1 MERHLVVGTAG
12 HIDHGKTA
20 LVKALTGVDTDRLA
34 EEKRRGIT
42 IDIGF
47 APLALGDLE
56 ASVVDVPGH
65 EGFIKNMVAGATGV
79 DLALL
84 VVAAD
89 EGVMPQTT
97 EHLAILRFLGVS
109 RGVVALTKCD
119 LAEDPA
125 WRALVADDVRE
136 KVAAAFGRA
145 WPVVEVSAVTGA
157 GLDALRAAL
166 AEEGSALASRPADDR
181 FRLPVDRAFAL
192 PGAGTIV
199 TGTVWSGTVSEGD
212 HLTLLPSGLE
222 ARVRSIEVHDRA
234 APRATPGRR
243 TALALVGPAHEQVA
257 RGEVA
262 VSGAGW
268 RASQAMDAVL
278 TLLPDAAAKLKP
290 RLRVRVNHGTA
301 EVLARIAL
309 PANTGDSAEVNG
321 PEGATA
327 HGTPGADSA
336 HRAPRAAPSA
346 GIPVRLLLEAPLVA
360 RAGDRF
366 VVRSYSPVT
375 TIGGGVV
382 VDPWAD
388 ERVLARARG
397 KQSYPAAPE
406 SDAALV
412 SLLVTRRAERGMAR
426 PELEVAAGL
435 DAGRLAAALGIA
447 LAADLVEADGRIF
460 GAAEV
465 SNVAER
471 LAGALVRYH
480 AEHPLEPGMPAQS
493 WRAAAGSAQAPLVE
507 LAAQRLQDL
516 QLVSRVGALIRRADW
531 APKLGGTA
539 ERLRGELLE
548 ALTAADAEPPSVAE
562 LSQAHPGADVPGLLR
577 LMAREG
583 VVVPVGK
590 ERFYEAGALARERER
605 VVTALTA
612 LGSATPAAL
621 RDRLGRSRKWLI
633 PFLEWCDTQG
643 ITRRTGDSR
652 VLASASGA

>member
-20 LVKALTGVDTDRLA
+20 LVRALTGVDTDRLA

-47 APLALGDLE
+47 APLVLGDLE

-119 LAEDPA
+119 LAPDPA
-125 WRALVADDVRE
+125 WRALVADDIRE
-136 KVAAAFGRA
+136 KIGAAFDRE
-145 WPVVEVSAVTGA
+145 WPVVEVSAVTLA
-157 GLDALRAAL
+157 GLDALQAAL
-166 AEEGSALASRPADDR
+166 AEEGRALAERPADDR

-199 TGTVWSGTVSEGD
+199 TGTVWSGTAAEGD
-212 HLTLLPSGLE
+212 RLTILPSGLE
-222 ARVRSIEVHDRA
+222 ARVRSIEVHDRV

-257 RGEVA
+257 RGDVV
-262 VSGAGW
+262 VSGEGW
-268 RASQAMDAVL
+268 RASHALDVIL
-278 TLLPDAAAKLKP
+278 TMLPEAAAKLRP

-309 PANTGDSAEVNG
+309 PAG
-321 PEGATA
+321 EGAA
-327 HGTPGADSA
+327 SA
-336 HRAPRAAPSA
+336 AAA
-346 GIPVRLLLEAPLVA
+346 GGVAVRLLLESPLVA
-360 RAGDRF
+360 RSMDRF

-397 KQSYPAAPE
+397 KQSYPAAPGT
-406 SDAALV
+406 DAG
-412 SLLVTRRAERGMAR
+412 LLVLLVGRRGRRGIAR
-426 PELEVAAGL
+426 GELEVAAGM
-435 DAGRLAAALGIA
+435 DARRFAAALA
-447 LAADLVEADGRIF
+447 TAMTADLVEADGRLF
-460 GAAEV
+460 AATEV
-465 SNVAER
+465 AGLAER
-471 LAGALVRYH
+471 LAEVLERFH
-480 AEHPLEPGMPAQS
+480 AEHPLEAGMPGQS
-493 WRAAAGSAQAPLVE
+493 WRAAAGSVPGPLVD
-507 LAAQRLQDL
+507 LAERRL
-516 QLVSRVGALIRRADW
+516 VAGRRVGRNGAQVRRAQW
-531 APKLGGTA
+531 APKLGGATR
-539 ERLRGELLE
+539 ELRDALLT
-548 ALTAADAEPPSVAE
+548 ALTSAGPEPPSVSE
-562 LSQAHPGADVPGLLR
+562 LSAQYPGADVPGLLR

-583 VVVPVGK
+583 VLVAVARD
-590 ERFYEAGALARERER
+590 RFYEAGALRSDVEQLVGILKKEGA
-605 VVTALTA
+605 
-612 LGSATPAAL
+612 ATPAML

-643 ITRRTGDSR
+643 ITVRKGDER
-652 VLASASGA
+652 VLGSAPRS

>member
-1 MERHLVVGTAG
+1 VERHLVVGTAG

-47 APLALGDLE
+47 APLVLGELE

-65 EGFIKNMVAGATGV
+65 EGFIRNMVAGATGV

-97 EHLAILRFLGVS
+97 EHLAILRFLGVT

-119 LAEDPA
+119 LASDPA
-125 WRALVADDVRE
+125 WRALVADDIRE
-136 KVAAAFGRA
+136 KVGAAFARQ
-145 WPVVEVSAVTGA
+145 WPVVEVSAVTLA
-157 GLDALRAAL
+157 GLDTLRAAL
-166 AEEGSALASRPADDR
+166 AEEGRALAARPADDR

-199 TGTVWSGTVSEGD
+199 TGTVWSGTAAEGD
-212 HLTLLPSGLE
+212 RLTILPSGLE

-243 TALALVGPAHEQVA
+243 TALALVGPSHEQVA
-257 RGEVA
+257 RGDVV
-262 VSGAGW
+262 VSGEGW
-268 RASQAMDAVL
+268 RASLALDVTL
-278 TLLPDAAAKLKP
+278 TMLPDAEAKLRP

-309 PANTGDSAEVNG
+309 PTGA
-321 PEGATA
+321 GA
-327 HGTPGADSA
+327 
-336 HRAPRAAPSA
+336 AAA
-346 GIPVRLLLEAPLVA
+346 GGVAARLLLESPLVA
-360 RAGDRF
+360 RSMDRF

-388 ERVLARARG
+388 ERELARGRG
-397 KQSYPAAPE
+397 KQSFPVAPG
-406 SDAALV
+406 SDAGLLA
-412 SLLVTRRAERGMAR
+412 LLVGRRGPRGIAR
-426 PELEVAAGL
+426 GELEVAAGM
-435 DAGRLAAALGIA
+435 DARRFAAALA
-447 LAADLVEADGRIF
+447 TAMTADLVEAAGRLF
-460 GAAEV
+460 STREV
-465 SNVAER
+465 LGLAER
-471 LAGALVRYH
+471 LAGVLERFHV
-480 AEHPLEPGMPAQS
+480 EHPLEAGMPAQS
-493 WRAAAGSAQAPLVE
+493 WRAAAGSVPGPLVDLAE
-507 LAAQRLQDL
+507 RRLAAERRLERDGSQ
-516 QLVSRVGALIRRADW
+516 VRRTKW
-531 APKLGGTA
+531 APKLGGAA

-548 ALTAADAEPPSVAE
+548 ALRVADAEPPSIAE
-562 LSQAHPGADVPGLLR
+562 LAQAHPGADVPGLLR

-583 VVVPVGK
+583 VVVAVGR
-590 ERFYEAGALARERER
+590 ERCYETGALARERGR
-605 VVTALTA
+605 VVTILTE

-643 ITRRTGDSR
+643 ITARKGDER
-652 VLASASGA
+652 VLGSAPRA

>member
-1 MERHLVVGTAG
+1 MDRHLVVGTAG

-47 APLALGDLE
+47 AALALGDLE

-119 LAEDPA
+119 VAPDPA
-125 WRALVADDVRE
+125 WRALVADEVRE
-136 KVAAAFGRA
+136 KVAAAFGRE
-145 WPVVEVSAVTGA
+145 WPVVEVSAVTGL

-166 AEEGSALASRPADDR
+166 EGEGRAVAARPADDR

-199 TGTVWSGTVSEGD
+199 TGTVWSGAAAEGD
-212 HLTLLPSGLE
+212 RLTILPSGLE

-234 APRATPGRR
+234 AARATPGRR
-243 TALALVGPAHEQVA
+243 TALALVGPSHEQVA
-257 RGEVA
+257 RGDVV
-262 VSGAGW
+262 VSGDGW
-268 RASQAMDAVL
+268 RASHALDVTL
-278 TLLPDAAAKLKP
+278 TLLPEAAARLRP
-290 RLRVRVNHGTA
+290 RQRVRVNHGTA
-301 EVLARIAL
+301 EVLARIAV
-309 PANTGDSAEVNG
+309 PA
-321 PEGATA
+321 GA
-327 HGTPGADSA
+327 GA
-336 HRAPRAAPSA
+336 PAAG
-346 GIPVRLLLEAPLVA
+346 GIPARLLLEAPLVA
-360 RAGDRF
+360 RANDRF

-388 ERVLARARG
+388 EPVLARARG
-397 KQSYPAAPE
+397 QEKFPASPVSE
-406 SDAALV
+406 AALLV
-412 SLLVTRRAERGMAR
+412 LLVGRRGARGLAR
-426 PELEVAAGL
+426 GELEVAAGM
-435 DAGRLAAALGIA
+435 DARRFAAALAAAETSEI
-447 LAADLVEADGRIF
+447 VEADGRLF
-460 GAAEV
+460 ASTEV
-465 SNVAER
+465 GE
-471 LAGALVRYH
+471 LAGRLDEVLKRYH
-480 AEHPLEPGMPAQS
+480 AEHPLEAGMPAQS
-493 WRAAAGSAQAPLVE
+493 WRAAAGRVPGPLVDLAE
-507 LAAQRLQDL
+507 RRLAAEHRLERQGS
-516 QLVSRVGALIRRADW
+516 QVRRPAW
-531 APKLGGTA
+531 APKLGDAA
-539 ERLRGELLE
+539 ERLRGELLG
-548 ALTAADAEPPSVAE
+548 ALRAADAEPPSVAE
-562 LSQAHPGADVPGLLR
+562 LAARHPGADVPGLLR

-583 VVVPVGK
+583 VVAAVGK
-590 ERFYEAGALARERER
+590 ERFYETGALARERDR
-605 VVTALTA
+605 VVTILTD
-612 LGSATPAAL
+612 LGSATPAAF

-643 ITRRTGDSR
+643 ITVRNGDAR
-652 VLASASGA
+652 VLGSAPRA

>member
-1 MERHLVVGTAG
+1 VERHLVIGTAG

-47 APLALGDLE
+47 APLALGDVE

-119 LAEDPA
+119 AAPDPA
-125 WRALVADDVRE
+125 WRALVADEIGE
-136 KVAAAFGRA
+136 KVAAAFERE
-145 WPVVEVSAVTGA
+145 WPIVEVSAVTGA
-157 GLDALRAAL
+157 GLEALRAAL
-166 AEEGSALASRPADDR
+166 AAEGRTLAARPADDR

-199 TGTVWSGTVSEGD
+199 TGTVWSGTVAEGD
-212 HLTLLPSGLE
+212 RLTVLPSGLE
-222 ARVRSIEVHDRA
+222 ARVRSIEVHDRP

-243 TALALVGPAHEQVA
+243 TALALVGLSHEQVA
-257 RGEVA
+257 RGDVV
-262 VSGAGW
+262 VSGDGW
-268 RASQAMDAVL
+268 RASRALDVTL
-278 TLLPDAAAKLKP
+278 TMLPEGAAKLRP

-309 PANTGDSAEVNG
+309 PTGSGVASDA
-321 PEGATA
+321 AAA
-327 HGTPGADSA
+327 HGVA
-336 HRAPRAAPSA
+336 
-346 GIPVRLLLEAPLVA
+346 VRLLLESPLVA

-388 ERVLARARG
+388 ERILARARG
-397 KQSYPAAPE
+397 KQSFPSAPG
-406 SDAALV
+406 SDAALLV
-412 SLLVTRRAERGMAR
+412 LLVGRRGERGLTR
-426 PELEVAAGL
+426 GELEVAAGM
-435 DAGRLAAALGIA
+435 DARRVGTA
-447 LAADLVEADGRIF
+447 LASATTTDLVEGNGRFFAAGQVLVLADRLSG
-460 GAAEV
+460 V
-465 SNVAER
+465 LER
-471 LAGALVRYH
+471 FHV
-480 AEHPLEPGMPAQS
+480 EHPLEAGMPAQS
-493 WRAAAGSAQAPLVE
+493 WRAAARRAPETLVDLAE
-507 LAAQRLQDL
+507 RRLAAERRIERDGS
-516 QLVSRVGALIRRADW
+516 LVRRTHW
-531 APKLGGTA
+531 TPKLGGA
-539 ERLRGELLE
+539 AGRLRGELLE
-548 ALTAADAEPPSVAE
+548 ALRAADAEPPSIAE
-562 LSQAHPGADVPGLLR
+562 LAARHPTADIPGLLR

-583 VVVPVGK
+583 VVVAVGR
-590 ERFYEAGALARERER
+590 ERFYEAGALTRERDR
-605 VVTALTA
+605 VVTILTE
-612 LGSATPAAL
+612 LGAATPAAL

-633 PFLEWCDTQG
+633 PLLEWCDAQG
-643 ITRRTGDSR
+643 ITVRKGDIR
-652 VLASASGA
+652 VIGRAPDA

>member
-1 MERHLVVGTAG
+1 VERHLVVGTAG

-42 IDIGF
+42 IDLGF
-47 APLALGDLE
+47 ARLALAGLE

-109 RGVVALTKCD
+109 RGVAALTKCD
-119 LAEDPA
+119 LAPDAE
-125 WRALVADDVRE
+125 WRALVAADIRD
-136 KVAAAFGRA
+136 KVAAAFGRD
-145 WPVVEVSAVTGA
+145 WPVVEVSAVTGT

-166 AEEGSALASRPADDR
+166 AAEGGALALRPTDDR

-199 TGTVWSGTVSEGD
+199 TGTVWSGTASEGD
-212 HLTLLPSGLE
+212 RLTVLPSGLE
-222 ARVRSIEVHDRA
+222 ARVRSIEVHDQA
-234 APRATPGRR
+234 APAATPGRR
-243 TALALVGPAHEQVA
+243 TALALVGPSHEQVA
-257 RGEVA
+257 RGDVV
-262 VSGAGW
+262 VSGEGW
-268 RASQAMDAVL
+268 RASHALDVAL
-278 TLLPDAAAKLKP
+278 TLLPDAAAKLRP
-290 RLRVRVNHGTA
+290 RQRVRVNHGTA

-309 PANTGDSAEVNG
+309 PAG
-321 PEGATA
+321 EGAA
-327 HGTPGADSA
+327 E
-336 HRAPRAAPSA
+336 RAAADAVTA
-346 GIPVRLLLEAPLVA
+346 GGAAVRLLLEAPLVA
-360 RAGDRF
+360 RAMDRF

-388 ERVLARARG
+388 EHVLARARG
-397 KQSYPAAPE
+397 KQTFPAMPVG
-406 SDAALV
+406 DAG
-412 SLLVTRRAERGMAR
+412 LLVLLAGRRGERGIAR
-426 PELEVAAGL
+426 AELEVAAGM
-435 DAGRLAAALGIA
+435 DARRFATALAGA
-447 LAADLVEADGRIF
+447 LAADLVEADLRLFAAGRVV
-460 GAAEV
+460 EL
-465 SNVAER
+465 AER
-471 LAGALVRYH
+471 LAEVLGTFH
-480 AEHPLEPGMPAQS
+480 ADHPLEAGMPAQS
-493 WRAAAGSAQAPLVE
+493 WRAAAGRAPVPLVD
-507 LAAQRLQDL
+507 LAERRLVAERRIEKAGS
-516 QLVSRVGALIRRADW
+516 LVRRTQW
-531 APKLGGTA
+531 APKLGGAA

-548 ALTAADAEPPSVAE
+548 ALRSAGGEPPSTAE
-562 LSQAHPGADVPGLLR
+562 LAAGHPGADVPGLLR

-583 VVVPVGK
+583 VLVAVGK
-590 ERFYEAGALARERER
+590 ERYYEAGALAQERDR
-605 VVTALTA
+605 VVTLLTE

-643 ITRRTGDSR
+643 ITVRNGDAR
-652 VLASASGA
+652 VLGSARRA

>member
-20 LVKALTGVDTDRLA
+20 LVKALTGVDTDRLE

-42 IDIGF
+42 IDLGF
-47 APLALGDLE
+47 ARLALDGVE

-65 EGFIKNMVAGATGV
+65 EGFIRNMVAGATGV

-97 EHLAILRFLGVS
+97 EHLAILRLLGVA

-119 LAEDPA
+119 VAPDPA
-125 WRALVADDVRE
+125 WRALVADEIRE
-136 KVAAAFGRA
+136 KVAQAFARD

-157 GLDALRAAL
+157 GLDALRTAL
-166 AEEGSALASRPADDR
+166 AEEGRALAERPSVDR
-181 FRLPVDRAFAL
+181 FRLPVDRSFAL

-199 TGTVWSGTVSEGD
+199 TGTVWSGTAAEGD
-212 HLTLLPSGLE
+212 RLTVLPSGLE
-222 ARVRSIEVHDRA
+222 ARVRSIEVHDQA
-234 APRATPGRR
+234 AAGATPGRR
-243 TALALVGPAHEQVA
+243 TALALVGPSHEQVA
-257 RGEVA
+257 RGDVV
-262 VSGAGW
+262 VSGDGW
-268 RASQAMDAVL
+268 RASHALDVAL
-278 TLLPDAAAKLKP
+278 TLLPESAAKLKP

-309 PANTGDSAEVNG
+309 PAGEGSAE
-321 PEGATA
+321 
-327 HGTPGADSA
+327 
-336 HRAPRAAPSA
+336 RAASA
-346 GIPVRLLLEAPLVA
+346 AVTAAGAAVRLLLEEPLVA

-397 KQSYPAAPE
+397 TASFPAMPD
-406 SDAALV
+406 SDAGLLA
-412 SLLVTRRAERGMAR
+412 LLVGRRAERGLGRA
-426 PELEVAAGL
+426 ELEVAAGM
-435 DAGRLAAALGIA
+435 DAARFAAAAGVA
-447 LAADLVEADGRIF
+447 TAADLVEAEGRLF
-460 GAAEV
+460 ASSQVADL
-465 SNVAER
+465 AER
-471 LAGALVRYH
+471 LAEVLARFH
-480 AEHPLEPGMPAQS
+480 AEHPLEAGMPGQS
-493 WRAAAGSAQAPLVE
+493 WRAAAGRVPEALVD
-507 LAAQRLQDL
+507 LAERRLVAERRLEKDAS
-516 QLVSRVGALIRRADW
+516 LVRRPRW

-548 ALTAADAEPPSVAE
+548 ALRAAGGEPPSSAE
-562 LSQAHPGADVPGLLR
+562 LAAGHPGADVPGLLR

-583 VVVPVGK
+583 VIVAVGK
-590 ERFYEAGALARERER
+590 ERFYEAAALAEERDR
-605 VVTALTA
+605 VVTLLTE

-621 RDRLGRSRKWLI
+621 RERLGRSRKWLI

-643 ITRRTGDSR
+643 ITVRNGDAR
-652 VLASASGA
+652 VLGSARRA